1 MIAVISSNDQ
11 IFTMGKGEVLEWKSA
26 WSSNLDWMEF
36 FYSLKVNHYYSSE
49 IAFEA
54 ERCQKGTGYALVI
67 ILERWRELAAEY
79 WLAMAGEKN
88 KEIYSFQ

>member
-1 MIAVISSNDQ
+1 MEEGRGETDKDDFVIAVILSNDQ

-49 IAFEA
+49 NTFEA
-54 ERCQKGTGYALVI
+54 ERGQKGTGYASVI
-67 ILERWRELAAEY
+67 ILEQWRELAAEST
-79 WLAMAGEKN
+79 G
-88 KEIYSFQ
+88 